1 MKEIH
6 VAEQGFTWKK
16 NTEEKECQFTGINQS
31 GVAYIFQTSFIFWL
45 ATRNRLST
53 RVRMG
58 RRINSPFFFLLNNAA
73 EDRYHVFLR
82 YP

>member
-1 MKEIH
+1 
-6 VAEQGFTWKK
+6 
-16 NTEEKECQFTGINQS
+16 
-31 GVAYIFQTSFIFWL
+31 
-45 ATRNRLST
+45 LST